1 LDETGKLAFENYEVS
16 KMQLASA
23 SAVDKSAER
32 KRLRRLRRHAA
43 RWGFRV
49 VRVFADFSLVTV
61 LTEPPR
67 AVCGLRGVDLATIEG
82 ALRLPFEETS
92 PALKHQPPSETAI
105 YDFIDR
111 AGAEAVLNVL
121 DRLTA
126 PATPIAA
133 E

>member
-1 LDETGKLAFENYEVS
+1 
-16 KMQLASA
+16 MQLASA

-67 AVCGLRGVDLATIEG
+67 AICGLRGVDLATIEG
-82 ALRLPFEETS
+82 ALRLPSEEAS
-92 PALKHQPPSETAI
+92 PALKRQPLSEAAI
-105 YDFIDR
+105 CEFIDH

-121 DRLTA
+121 DQMTRPQPFA
-126 PATPIAA
+126 AAA